1 MDEQVDIIYQISLE
15 GDEKINELRKR
26 NTEPFQSIDK
36 NKTAID
42 ELKKSNKELNKDYA
56 ANGEQ
61 IAKNNQSIKEL
72 TSTNQKLN
80 TEINQNTKL
89 IQSNAGSQNELAGQI
104 SKLNAYVNSLTKD
117 QLKNTEEGRK
127 AAEQLKGLRDEYK
140 EQQMALGNTA
150 VNVGNYTESIL
161 NATSALVLYRDWEVF
176 QLKLMNLNLK

>member
-1 MDEQVDIIYQISLE
+1 MAEQVDIIYQISLE

-26 NTEPFQSIDK
+26 NTELFQSIDK
-36 NKTAID
+36 NKAAID

-56 ANGEQ
+56 ANSEQ

-89 IQSNAGSQNELAGQI
+89 IQSNAGSQNELATRI
-104 SKLNAYVNSLTKD
+104 SKLSAYVNGLTDD

-140 EQQMALGNTA
+140 EQQMALIF
-150 VNVGNYTESIL
+150 VS
-161 NATSALVLYRDWEVF
+161 
-176 QLKLMNLNLK
+176 